1 MRTTRDARTR
11 SWFSTPLVIESIDD
25 PPWNARLSSRAFV
38 NATLG
43 SNTNASCPAA
53 LHSPNVTALKLS
65 VMPSM
70 LATDT
75 DCGSF
80 RLRRVR
86 DDQRIGRHNRVQRT
100 HRGGHSLRAGP
111 PDRDGDTP
119 TERGRN
125 ADDSHHPRQ
134 PPLGSRSNRWVNP
147 STAVLISRARQ

>member
-1 MRTTRDARTR
+1 MRTTRDTRTR
-11 SWFSTPLVIESIDD
+11 SWFSAPLVIESIDD

-80 RLRRVR
+80 TGYDAFVTISELGAQPGPANAPWRSLPTRR
-86 DDQRIGRHNRVQRT
+86 
-100 HRGGHSLRAGP
+100 SP
-111 PDRDGDTP
+111 
-119 TERGRN
+119 
-125 ADDSHHPRQ
+125 
-134 PPLGSRSNRWVNP
+134 
-147 STAVLISRARQ
+147 